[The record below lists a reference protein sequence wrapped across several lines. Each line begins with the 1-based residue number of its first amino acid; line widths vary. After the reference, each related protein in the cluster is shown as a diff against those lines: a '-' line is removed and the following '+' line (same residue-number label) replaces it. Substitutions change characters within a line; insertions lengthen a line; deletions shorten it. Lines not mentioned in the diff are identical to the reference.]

1 MSDTLGWAVPV
12 VTLGIAALIYAAG
25 RYSVHRFDK
34 KYGRDL

>member
-12 VTLGIAALIYAAG
+12 VTLAIAAVLYGAA
-25 RYSVHRFDK
+25 RYSVYRFDK